1 MTVLGV
7 VLVVLGAALVL
18 LTVGG
23 AAAGDDS
30 GPPHFFCKIIL
41 RAGARCRRPPCRDRQ
56 GWCTDWLARSGWP
69 KFAEGRE
76 KGGRREEGGGR
87 EAGTGKREGGGRR
100 EGRKRDFP
108 VVLGVQGGSLGA
120 LERCLGGLGWS
131 SGVPG
136 VLLGYSR
143 GLFGCSWA
151 LPRGSWDVFWGS
163 VVPVEPKRTILR
175 TSSWASWQAG
185 LLLKGQRAT
194 KQEKVEHVCQETK
207 TDDSGDLFL
216 GLLASMFAVERATG
230 DRADNSRTWLPG
242 DRNGRF
248 WGPPFRPPGNHV
260 HCRKKERPRR
270 TPARENTGPL
280 G

>member
-1 MTVLGV
+1 M
-7 VLVVLGAALVL
+7 
-18 LTVGG
+18 
-23 AAAGDDS
+23 
-30 GPPHFFCKIIL
+30 
-41 RAGARCRRPPCRDRQ
+41 
-56 GWCTDWLARSGWP
+56 ARSGWQ
-69 KFAEGRE
+69 KSCRGTGE
-76 KGGRREEGGGR
+76 RREEGGGR

-136 VLLGYSR
+136 VLLGDPR
-143 GLFGCSWA
+143 GLFGSSWA

-230 DRADNSRTWLPG
+230 DRADNRRTCLPG

-270 TPARENTGPL
+270 TPAGSDTGPR